1 MNLNIDPRVLHL
13 KTFLNLLLKY
23 QVCVSMYTT
32 QKTQHKKQNNTK
44 QCHSSGVFKWSKK
57 TLVHR
62 LVWRLYDDG
71 WKPNQFVDSLNHYY
85 HFLPNLFKV
94 NVAILLFFTLNFVLI
109 NAYLKDGEL
118 KLIGANNKFSNVL
131 GC

>member
-1 MNLNIDPRVLHL
+1 MRFFLNIHIA
-13 KTFLNLLLKY
+13 
-23 QVCVSMYTT
+23 S
-32 QKTQHKKQNNTK
+32 
-44 QCHSSGVFKWSKK
+44 
-57 TLVHR
+57 
-62 LVWRLYDDG
+62 LYLF
-71 WKPNQFVDSLNHYY
+71 QFVDSLNHYY